1 MPFMFLILAFLLWA
15 VVWGFFHANP
25 RGVDPRGLLACNIAI
40 LVAGVALAFVSA
52 IPLYGDAL
60 VAKPDHKAVAIYLA
74 IMAGGSA
81 FMIVVAVGGL
91 LRNLLVF
98 PLSKRGQNP
107 LPADSAV

>member
-25 RGVDPRGLLACNIAI
+25 RGVGRRSLLACNVAI
-40 LVAGVALAFVSA
+40 LVSGVALALVSA

-60 VAKPDHKAVAIYLA
+60 VAKPDHKPVAAYLA

-81 FMIVVAVGGL
+81 FMPYVSGSRRPAV
-91 LRNLLVF
+91 
-98 PLSKRGQNP
+98 
-107 LPADSAV
+107 